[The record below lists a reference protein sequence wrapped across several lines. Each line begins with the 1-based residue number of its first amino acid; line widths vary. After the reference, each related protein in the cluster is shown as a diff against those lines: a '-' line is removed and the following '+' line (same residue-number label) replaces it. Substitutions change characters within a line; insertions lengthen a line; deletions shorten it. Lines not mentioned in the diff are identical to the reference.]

1 MNTVISFIVVLGIL
15 IFVHEFGHF
24 LLAKLFGVKVL
35 KFSLGFGPKVFGKVI
50 GETEY
55 LISAFPLGGYVK
67 MLGENPDEQ
76 NVEAEYR
83 QRSFAHKP
91 VLQRFCIVLAGPLFN
106 LLFAVFLFFVIYSFA
121 GLPVGVDNS
130 KIGKVSEN
138 SPAAAAGIK
147 PGDLIVK
154 INGQET
160 GKWADVLNGVKESG
174 GKPLTILLQR
184 GAEQLEVQATPAIDD
199 VKNIFG
205 EVVEKRYM
213 IGIMKDEEIVYT
225 RVNPLHAFTEALRQT
240 WMFIYLTVMGLI
252 KILQRI
258 VPATEL
264 GGPIL
269 IAQLAGEQMKAGWA
283 NIVSFTALLSV
294 NLGVLNLLPIPVLDG
309 GHLVFLTCEG
319 IRRRPISE
327 KAQIFAQKIGIA
339 FLGTLMVFVFYNDI
353 LRLFK

>member
-24 LLAKLFGVKVL
+24 LFAKLFRVKVL

-55 LISAFPLGGYVK
+55 LLSAIPLGGYVK
-67 MLGENPDEQ
+67 MLGENPDEHDEEPE
-76 NVEAEYR
+76 NSGRA
-83 QRSFAHKP
+83 FAHKP
-91 VLQRFCIVLAGPLFN
+91 VFQRFCIVLAGPLFN
-106 LLFAVFLFFVIYSFA
+106 LLFSVFLFFAIYSVA
-121 GLPVGVDNS
+121 GLPVGVDNT
-130 KIGKVSEN
+130 KIGKVGVHS
-138 SPAAAAGIK
+138 AAEAAGIK
-147 PGDLIVK
+147 PGDTILK
-154 INGQET
+154 INGRDT
-160 GKWADVLNGVKESG
+160 HKWGEVLEGIKDSG
-174 GKPLTILLQR
+174 GKPVTILLQR
-184 GAEQLEVQATPAIDD
+184 GGEQFEVQAVPAIDN

-213 IGIMKDEEIVYT
+213 IGIVKDDAIVYT
-225 RVNPLHAFTEALRQT
+225 RVNALEAFKEALHQT
-240 WMFIYLTVMGLI
+240 WMFISLTIMGI
-252 KILQRI
+252 VKILQRI

-283 NIVSFTALLSV
+283 NITSFTALLSV
-294 NLGVLNLLPIPVLDG
+294 NLGILNLLPIPVLDG
-309 GHLVFLTCEG
+309 GHLVFLTLEG
-319 IRRRPISE
+319 IRRKPLNE
-327 KAQIFAQKIGIA
+327 KAQLFAQKIGIA